1 MRLSKYFLVT
11 AKETPADAEVVS
23 HQLMLRAGLVRKLG
37 AGLYTWLPLGL
48 RVLQKVE
55 AVVREEMNRAGAL
68 EVLFPPQVPAE
79 LWQESGRYEK
89 YGPELLRFKD
99 RHQRD
104 FILGPTHEEV
114 VTDMARRDIRS
125 YKQLPVNFYQIQ
137 TKFRDEIRPRFG
149 VMRGREFLMKDA
161 YSFHADEADLAREY
175 RNMRE
180 TYRRIFTRI
189 GIDFRIV
196 KADSGAIGGDRSEE
210 FHVLAQSGEDLLAV
224 SDTSDYAANIE
235 AAETF
240 PQPAAVESSTLPEK
254 ISTPGKTTC
263 EEVAEFLN
271 IDIKKTIK
279 CLAVTANGQLHL
291 LFVRGDRHANDVK
304 IKKVPGLENYIWA
317 TDEEIKNRMGCRP
330 GYLGPVISSAVK
342 APRDLDLLTYIQQ
355 GSSYEASD
363 EFQRKQIRV
372 VVDYEVAAMTDF
384 VCGANETGFHLK
396 SVNWGQHGCLPF
408 DMQADLRNVVAGDPS
423 PDGQGKLSLVRGI
436 EVGHIFQL
444 GRKYSDAMHMTVLDE
459 GGKELTPEMGCYG
472 IGVSRIVAAVI
483 EQRNDAGGILWPDAI
498 APFRVIIC
506 PIGLDKSA
514 AVKEAVEKLY
524 ADLGAAGVDV
534 LLDDRGQRP
543 GSMFADADLIGI
555 PHRIVIGDKGLA
567 NAQFE
572 YKRRG
577 AAEAQLIAATVEAVL
592 EKLAA

>member
-11 AKETPADAEVVS
+11 TKETPADAEVVS
-23 HQLMLRAGLVRKLG
+23 HQLMLRAGLIRKLG

-55 AVVREEMNRAGAL
+55 AIVREEMNRAGAL
-68 EVLFPPQVPAE
+68 EVLVPPQVPGE
-79 LWQESGRYEK
+79 LWQESGRYEQ

-114 VTDMARRDIRS
+114 ITDMARRDIRS

-161 YSFHADEADLAREY
+161 YSFHTDEADLLREY
-175 RNMRE
+175 SNMRE
-180 TYRRIFTRI
+180 AYRRIFTRI
-189 GIDFRIV
+189 GVDFRVV
-196 KADSGAIGGDRSEE
+196 KADPGAIGGNRSEE
-210 FHVLAQSGEDLLAV
+210 FHVLANSGEDLLAV
-224 SDTSDYAANIE
+224 SDGSDYAANVE
-235 AAETF
+235 AAETK
-240 PQPAAVESSTLPEK
+240 PLGSRGAASAALEK
-254 ISTPGKTTC
+254 VATPTQKSC
-263 EEVAEFLN
+263 EEVAALLG
-271 IDIKKTIK
+271 IPLQSTLKLIVAKARQGG
-279 CLAVTANGQLHL
+279 LVAVA
-291 LFVRGDRHANDVK
+291 VRGDHNLNAVK
-304 IKKVPGLENYIWA
+304 AQKHPLIAAPFTLASDAEIRAEFGCEPGF
-317 TDEEIKNRMGCRP
+317 
-330 GYLGPVISSAVK
+330 LGPVGAKIPLIADHAV
-342 APRDLDLLTYIQQ
+342 AVL
-355 GSSYEASD
+355 A
-363 EFQRKQIRV
+363 
-372 VVDYEVAAMTDF
+372 DF
-384 VCGANETGFHLK
+384 VCGANEAGFHLRGA
-396 SVNWGQHGCLPF
+396 NWGRDAADPES
-408 DMQADLRNVVAGDPS
+408 ADLRSVVAGDPS
-423 PDGQGKLSLVRGI
+423 PDGQGSLALVRGI

-459 GGKELTPEMGCYG
+459 AGKELTPEMGCYG

-483 EQRNDAGGILWPDAI
+483 EQRNDAGGILWPDAV

-506 PIGLDKSA
+506 PIGLDKST
-514 AVKEAVEKLY
+514 AVREAVETLY
-524 ADLGAAGVDV
+524 AELTAAGIEP

-555 PHRIVIGDKGLA
+555 PHRIVVGDKGLA

-577 AAEAQLIAATVEAVL
+577 DAAPQMIAATAAAVL
-592 EKLAA
+592 EKLRA